1 MRIMSADELWHAFQR
16 PKHISR
22 IKFGGRMYEY
32 KFSDGEGMKTSAE
45 ELKDKIKNIDDKY
58 KLDLTFDSTKDDI
71 SLNLERQKYSRP
83 SDEEIRKQAED
94 SLKSYEDKEQK
105 GIENEYAAGNRK
117 LDEESQKLGGDFESQ
132 SKKIE
137 QTYENAKESN
147 KNTFIR
153 RGLSRS
159 SIMQE
164 NLKNLDES
172 KNAAQ
177 DTLAKELKQNLEKIT
192 IERDLLETQKQ
203 SALESFNIAYAVKL
217 SEKINKLT
225 ESAKQAE
232 DAVAKYN
239 NQLEEKEKKFALSQQ
254 EHNIKQ
260 DNQKLKDNKFVL
272 DYINEYG
279 RVGLDWL
286 IAKEKLTA
294 AKDSIKGL
302 SKEQALAQ
310 IERDGYRDILGDSVY
325 KALINYVKGI

>member
-94 SLKSYEDKEQK
+94 SLKNYEDKEQK

-117 LDEESQKLGGDFESQ
+117 LDEESQKLGGNFESQ

-225 ESAKQAE
+225 EIAKQAE

-325 KALINYVKGI
+325 KSLINYVKGI

>member
-16 PKHISR
+16 PKHISC

-94 SLKSYEDKEQK
+94 SLKSYENKEQK
-105 GIENEYAAGNRK
+105 GIENECAAGNRK

-192 IERDLLETQKQ
+192 IERDLLEAQKQ
-203 SALESFNIAYAVKL
+203 SVLESFNIAYAVKL

-325 KALINYVKGI
+325 KSLINYVKGI

>member
-239 NQLEEKEKKFALSQQ
+239 NQLEEKQKKFALSQQ

-325 KALINYVKGI
+325 KSLINYVKGI

>member
-105 GIENEYAAGNRK
+105 GIENEYATGNRK
-117 LDEESQKLGGDFESQ
+117 LDEESQKLGDDFESQ
-132 SKKIE
+132 TKKVE

-325 KALINYVKGI
+325 KSLINYVKGI

>member
-22 IKFGGRMYEY
+22 IKFGGHMYEY

-117 LDEESQKLGGDFESQ
+117 LDEESQKLGGNFESQ

-239 NQLEEKEKKFALSQQ
+239 NQLEEKEKKFSLSQQ

-325 KALINYVKGI
+325 KSLINYVKGI

>member
-260 DNQKLKDNKFVL
+260 DNQKVKDNKFVL

-325 KALINYVKGI
+325 KSLINYVKGI

>member
-71 SLNLERQKYSRP
+71 SLNLERQKYLRP

-117 LDEESQKLGGDFESQ
+117 LDEESQKLGGDFEAQ

-325 KALINYVKGI
+325 KSLINYVKGI

>member
-172 KNAAQ
+172 KNTAQ

-325 KALINYVKGI
+325 KSLINYVKGI

>member
-164 NLKNLDES
+164 NLKNLNES
-172 KNAAQ
+172 KKAAQ

-310 IERDGYRDILGDSVY
+310 IKRDGYRDILGDSVY
-325 KALINYVKGI
+325 KSLINYVKGI

>member
-117 LDEESQKLGGDFESQ
+117 LDEESQKLGGDFEAQ

-239 NQLEEKEKKFALSQQ
+239 NQLEEKEKEFALSQQ

-260 DNQKLKDNKFVL
+260 DNQKLKENKFVL

-325 KALINYVKGI
+325 KSLINYIKGI

>member
-117 LDEESQKLGGDFESQ
+117 LDEESKKLGGDFESQ

-137 QTYENAKESN
+137 QTYEHAKESN

-172 KNAAQ
+172 KNVAQ

-325 KALINYVKGI
+325 KSLINYIKGI

>member
-83 SDEEIRKQAED
+83 SDEDIRKQAED

-105 GIENEYAAGNRK
+105 GIENEYAAGYRK
-117 LDEESQKLGGDFESQ
+117 LDEESQKLGGDFEAQ

-325 KALINYVKGI
+325 KSLINYVKGI

>member
-192 IERDLLETQKQ
+192 IERDLLEAQKQ

-325 KALINYVKGI
+325 KSLINYVKGI

>member
-105 GIENEYAAGNRK
+105 GIENEYADGNRK

-260 DNQKLKDNKFVL
+260 DNQKFKDNKFVL

-325 KALINYVKGI
+325 KSLINYVKGI

>member
-1 MRIMSADELWHAFQR
+1 
-16 PKHISR
+16 
-22 IKFGGRMYEY
+22 MYEY
-32 KFSDGEGMKTSAE
+32 KFSDGEGMKTPAE
-45 ELKDKIKNIDDKY
+45 QLKDKIKTIDDKY
-58 KLDLTFDSTKDDI
+58 KLDLTFDSTQDDI
-71 SLNLERQKYSRP
+71 SLNLERQKYSKP
-83 SDEEIRKQAED
+83 SDEAIRKQAED

-105 GIENEYAAGNRK
+105 AIENEYDKANKK
-117 LDEESQKLGGDFESQ
+117 LDEQRQKLGDDFEEQSQ
-132 SKKIE
+132 KVEKS
-137 QTYENAKESN
+137 YESAKENN
-147 KNTFIR
+147 KNSFIR

-172 KNAAQ
+172 KNFAQ
-177 DTLAKELKQNLEKIT
+177 DTLARELKQNLDKIT
-192 IERDLLETQKQ
+192 IEKDLLETQKQ

-232 DAVAKYN
+232 DAVTKYN

-279 RVGLDWL
+279 LVGLDWF
-286 IAKEKLTA
+286 IAKEKLSA

-302 SKEQALAQ
+302 SKEQALWQ
-310 IERDGYRDILGDSVY
+310 IEKDGYRDILGDSVY
-325 KALINYVKGI
+325 QSLINYVKGI

>member
-153 RGLSRS
+153 KGLSRS

-325 KALINYVKGI
+325 KSLINYVKGI

>member
-203 SALESFNIAYAVKL
+203 SALESFNISYAVKL

-232 DAVAKYN
+232 DAVSKYN

-325 KALINYVKGI
+325 KSLINYVKGI

>member
-105 GIENEYAAGNRK
+105 DIENEYAAGNRK

-325 KALINYVKGI
+325 KSLINYVKGI

>member
-105 GIENEYAAGNRK
+105 GIENEYADGNRK
-117 LDEESQKLGGDFESQ
+117 LDEESQKLDGDFEAQ

-153 RGLSRS
+153 KGLSRS

-294 AKDSIKGL
+294 AKYSIKGL

-325 KALINYVKGI
+325 KSLINYVKGI

>member
-71 SLNLERQKYSRP
+71 SLNLARQKYSRP

-225 ESAKQAE
+225 ASAKQAE

-325 KALINYVKGI
+325 KSLINYVKGI

>member
-83 SDEEIRKQAED
+83 SDEDIRKQAED

-105 GIENEYAAGNRK
+105 DIENEYAAGNRK
-117 LDEESQKLGGDFESQ
+117 LDEESQKLGGNFESQ

-325 KALINYVKGI
+325 KSLINYIKGI

>member
-172 KNAAQ
+172 KNTAQ
-177 DTLAKELKQNLEKIT
+177 DTLAKELKQNFEKIT

-239 NQLEEKEKKFALSQQ
+239 NQLEEKEKKFVLSQQ

-325 KALINYVKGI
+325 KSLINYVKGI

>member
-83 SDEEIRKQAED
+83 SDEDIRKQAED

-164 NLKNLDES
+164 NLKNLNES
-172 KNAAQ
+172 KKAAQ

-310 IERDGYRDILGDSVY
+310 IKRDGYRDILGDSVY
-325 KALINYVKGI
+325 KSLINYVKGI

>member
-117 LDEESQKLGGDFESQ
+117 LDEESQKLGGDFEAQ

-325 KALINYVKGI
+325 KSLINYIKGI

>member
-83 SDEEIRKQAED
+83 SDEDIRKQAED

-325 KALINYVKGI
+325 KSLINYVKGI

>member
-172 KNAAQ
+172 KNTAQ

-239 NQLEEKEKKFALSQQ
+239 NQLEEKEKKFVLSQQ

-260 DNQKLKDNKFVL
+260 DNQKLKDNKYVL

-325 KALINYVKGI
+325 KSLINYVKGI

>member
-83 SDEEIRKQAED
+83 SDEDIRKQAED

-105 GIENEYAAGNRK
+105 GIENEYADGNRK

-325 KALINYVKGI
+325 KSLINYVKGI

>member
-164 NLKNLDES
+164 NLKNLDER

-325 KALINYVKGI
+325 KSLINYIKGI

>member
-105 GIENEYAAGNRK
+105 GIENEYADGNRK

-302 SKEQALAQ
+302 SKEQALTQ

-325 KALINYVKGI
+325 KSLINYIKGI

>member
-132 SKKIE
+132 SKKVE

-239 NQLEEKEKKFALSQQ
+239 NQLEEKQKKFALSQQ

-325 KALINYVKGI
+325 KSLDRKSVV

>member
-83 SDEEIRKQAED
+83 SDEDIRKQAED

-105 GIENEYAAGNRK
+105 DIENEYAAGNRK
-117 LDEESQKLGGDFESQ
+117 LDEESQKLGGNFESQ

-239 NQLEEKEKKFALSQQ
+239 NHLEEKEKKFALSQQ

-325 KALINYVKGI
+325 KSLINYVKGI

>member
-83 SDEEIRKQAED
+83 SDEDIRKQAED

-105 GIENEYAAGNRK
+105 DIENEYAAGNRK
-117 LDEESQKLGGDFESQ
+117 LDEESQKLGGNFESQ

-325 KALINYVKGI
+325 KSLINYVKGI

>member
-117 LDEESQKLGGDFESQ
+117 LDEESQKLGVDFESQ

-225 ESAKQAE
+225 EIAKQAE

-325 KALINYVKGI
+325 KSLINYVKGI

>member
-71 SLNLERQKYSRP
+71 SLNLERQKYLRP

-225 ESAKQAE
+225 ASAKQAE

-325 KALINYVKGI
+325 KSLINYVKGI

>member
-83 SDEEIRKQAED
+83 SDEDIRKQAED

-105 GIENEYAAGNRK
+105 GIENEYADGNRK

-153 RGLSRS
+153 KGLSRS

-302 SKEQALAQ
+302 SKEQALTQ

-325 KALINYVKGI
+325 KSLINYVKGI

>member
-192 IERDLLETQKQ
+192 IERDLLETHKQ

-325 KALINYVKGI
+325 KSLINYVKGI

>member
-105 GIENEYAAGNRK
+105 GIENEYADGNRK
-117 LDEESQKLGGDFESQ
+117 LDEESQKLGGDFEAQ

-325 KALINYVKGI
+325 KSLINYIKGI

>member
-137 QTYENAKESN
+137 QTYEHAKESN

-325 KALINYVKGI
+325 KSLVNYVKGI

>member
-1 MRIMSADELWHAFQR
+1 MRIISADELWHAFQR

-172 KNAAQ
+172 KNVAQ

-325 KALINYVKGI
+325 KSLINYIKGI

>member
-83 SDEEIRKQAED
+83 SDEDIRKQAED

-153 RGLSRS
+153 KGLSRS

-310 IERDGYRDILGDSVY
+310 IERDGYRDILGDNVY
-325 KALINYVKGI
+325 KSLINYVKGI